1 MEATFTSGNQM
12 TKDELIGEYVT
23 RIVDGMDMDT
33 LVSYAHNCMTSYME
47 LLSEEDL
54 RAEIADFY
62 PDLLEEV

>member
-1 MEATFTSGNQM
+1 M
-12 TKDELIGEYVT
+12 TRDELISEYVT

-33 LVSYAHNCMTSYME
+33 LVTYAHDCLASVLETY
-47 LLSEEDL
+47 SEEDL

>member
-1 MEATFTSGNQM
+1 M
-12 TKDELIGEYVT
+12 TRDELINEYVT

-33 LVSYAHNCMTSYME
+33 LVVYAHNCMAISME
-47 LLSEEDL
+47 LLSDEDL

>member
-33 LVSYAHNCMTSYME
+33 LVSYAHECLTRAWADC
-47 LLSEEDL
+47 SEEDL

-62 PDLLEEV
+62 PDLLEEN